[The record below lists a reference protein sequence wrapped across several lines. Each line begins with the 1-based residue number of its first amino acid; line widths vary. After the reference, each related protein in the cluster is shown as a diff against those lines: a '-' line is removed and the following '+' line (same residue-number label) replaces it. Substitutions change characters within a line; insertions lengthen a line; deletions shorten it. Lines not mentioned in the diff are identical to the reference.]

1 MMAPSVLVQSS
12 SSSHLYPMHSS
23 SLLRAASS
31 NRPEL
36 DAAVF
41 VVSELDSSAL
51 VVPEVSSETSSVVSG
66 DSWVAVWVMAP
77 LSALSSLDASVEQEA
92 NARAETASAV
102 IATDLFMSP
111 SSLTQR

>member
-12 SSSHLYPMHSS
+12 SSSHWYPMPSS

-36 DAAVF
+36 NAVVV
-41 VVSELDSSAL
+41 VVSELVS
-51 VVPEVSSETSSVVSG
+51 EVSAEVSSVVSG

-92 NARAETASAV
+92 NARAETARAV
-102 IATDLFMSP
+102 IATEIG
-111 SSLTQR
+111 RAHV

>member
-1 MMAPSVLVQSS
+1 MV
-12 SSSHLYPMHSS
+12 
-23 SLLRAASS
+23 
-31 NRPEL
+31 
-36 DAAVF
+36 

-51 VVPEVSSETSSVVSG
+51 VVSEVSSETSSVVSG